1 MADICV
7 KVNGLQYEP
16 QNIKKYIK
24 TLNNQILTLHS
35 LKDGVNLGSS
45 TEAVK
50 KSIQNAS
57 QNLNVQYT
65 NIKVLAEQL
74 ELIIKEYQQVEQKL
88 TDKSIEIKE
97 ITKAEGN
104 DNSNNDDSDSYFMN
118 AVEQLFKG
126 EYYDGETN
134 ALGDIMSF
142 IVSFIP
148 GLNCLADARDLFA
161 DIQHAIA
168 DGKLTSNEV
177 GLLAL
182 DVISVVGDVVS
193 FSAVLKGIKEVREVT
208 KATKLAKTA
217 QKTAAKEAKQL
228 AKGMKKEAKQLAKKA
243 DKAAKVAAEKGTRKT
258 VRKATKIAQNAERT
272 AKDAKKAS
280 EMAKKAKEV
289 AKQAS
294 RTHNTNLIKESARK
308 AAEDIASKDINEEV
322 NNLIKDDCR
331 NNLRE
336 EMEQ

>member
-16 QNIKKYIK
+16 QNIKKYIR
-24 TLNNQILTLHS
+24 TLNNQVLTLNS

-57 QNLNVQYT
+57 QNLNVQYI

-88 TDKSIEIKE
+88 ADKSIEIKE
-97 ITKAEGN
+97 ITKVEDN

-118 AVEQLFKG
+118 AMKQLFKG

-134 ALGDIMSF
+134 ALGDILSF
-142 IVSFIP
+142 IISFIP

-161 DIQHAIA
+161 DIQHAFA
-168 DGKLTSNEV
+168 DGKLTSNEIS
-177 GLLAL
+177 LLAL
-182 DVISVVGDVVS
+182 DVLSVVGDVVS
-193 FSAVLKGIKEVREVT
+193 FIAVFKGIKEVKEVT
-208 KATKLAKTA
+208 KATKLAKTT

-258 VRKATKIAQNAERT
+258 VRKATKIAQNAEKT
-272 AKDAKKAS
+272 AKDAKKAT
-280 EMAKKAKEV
+280 EMAKEAKEV

-294 RTHNTNLIKESARK
+294 KTHDINFIKESARK
-308 AAEDIASKDINEEV
+308 VIEDVASKDANEEV

-331 NNLRE
+331 SNLRE

>member
-24 TLNNQILTLHS
+24 TLNNQVLTLNS

-57 QNLNVQYT
+57 QNLNIQYI

-88 TDKSIEIKE
+88 ADKSIEIKE
-97 ITKAEGN
+97 ITKTEDN

-118 AVEQLFKG
+118 ALAQLLWG

-182 DVISVVGDVVS
+182 DVLSVVGDVVS
-193 FSAVLKGIKEVREVT
+193 FNAFLKGINEVKEVT

-217 QKTAAKEAKQL
+217 QKT
-228 AKGMKKEAKQLAKKA
+228 
-243 DKAAKVAAEKGTRKT
+243 AAKVAAEKGTRKT
-258 VRKATKIAQNAERT
+258 VRKATKIAQSAEKT
-272 AKDAKKAS
+272 AKDAKKAT
-280 EMAKKAKEV
+280 EMTKEAKEV

-294 RTHNTNLIKESARK
+294 KTHDINFIKESGRK
-308 AAEDIASKDINEEV
+308 VIEDVATKDANEEV

-331 NNLRE
+331 SNLRE
-336 EMEQ
+336 EMKQ